1 MFDLKI
7 QLAHHVQ
14 GRLCC
19 PMLPEQGTP
28 ALQHS
33 TAASALSAGMTLTCA
48 FNRGTIFFREPEG
61 IRKEKWGKHPSEAL
75 T

>member
-1 MFDLKI
+1 
-7 QLAHHVQ
+7 
-14 GRLCC
+14 
-19 PMLPEQGTP
+19 MLPEQGTP

-48 FNRGTIFFREPEG
+48 FNRGTIFIREPEG
-61 IRKEKWGKHPSEAL
+61 IRKEKWEKHPSEAL